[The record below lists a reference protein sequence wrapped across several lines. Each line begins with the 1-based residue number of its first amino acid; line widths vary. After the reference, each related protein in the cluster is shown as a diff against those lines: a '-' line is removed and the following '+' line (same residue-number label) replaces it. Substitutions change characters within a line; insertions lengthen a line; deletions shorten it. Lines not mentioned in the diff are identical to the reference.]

1 MGVEKQP
8 SIKPFGEYKPG
19 SKVHWAHPKDVID
32 RAIAIPEELRSS
44 DGRLF
49 HMRSWIPKVSEVGVE
64 VSGTFL
70 VSFPEDK

>member
-8 SIKPFGEYKPG
+8 SIKPFAEYKPG

-32 RAIAIPEELRSS
+32 RAIAIPDELRDS
-44 DGRLF
+44 DGRVL
-49 HMRSWIPKVSEVGVE
+49 HMRSWTASVSEHGVS
-64 VSGTFL
+64 VTGTFL